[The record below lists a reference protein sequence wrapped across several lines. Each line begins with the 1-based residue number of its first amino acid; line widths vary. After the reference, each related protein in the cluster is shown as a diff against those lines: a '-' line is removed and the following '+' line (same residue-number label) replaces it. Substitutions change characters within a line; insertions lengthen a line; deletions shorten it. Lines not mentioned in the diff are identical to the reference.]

1 MSLRGQLG
9 RFRKQEAHLQAS
21 DAPGDRPPLLRC
33 SSSAQLEELGR
44 PRPGWGACS
53 PEPARWPSRAEHTL
67 HCTKDLVVLSLSCVA
82 FNRF

>member
-21 DAPGDRPPLLRC
+21 DAPSERPPPLGAP
-33 SSSAQLEELGR
+33 AQPPWRSWGGPGR
-44 PRPGWGACS
+44 GGAPAHPSLPGG
-53 PEPARWPSRAEHTL
+53 RAEHTL